1 MPSSFQALKH
11 LALLSALALLAVLP
25 AAGQTAPP
33 AQAPADKVYTYV
45 EQMPQLPGGGGQA
58 AVVTAIQQHVS
69 YPPRAMRAHAEGRVF
84 VGFTVAA
91 SGLVEDVGL
100 VKGFRPDC
108 DSTVVAAVKQLP
120 RFRPGMQA
128 GQAVPVHFTV
138 PVTFRLQAPQAA
150 AAPAPP
156 SNDSS
161 RVYTSVQYM
170 PEYRGEMGIKLLT
183 ADLIREF
190 RAACQAAGCAM
201 PDFPVIVDIRIGPS
215 GVLQDVLS
223 LNNMPV
229 ITPAEFMAGKRG
241 FTSSP
246 TTLTQLSP
254 ACEAALLAAGRR
266 LPRLKPGSLNGRRV
280 TVGYTLRLVKL
291 DK

>member
-1 MPSSFQALKH
+1 MRYL
-11 LALLSALALLAVLP
+11 LP
-25 AAGQTAPP
+25 AFSRLAACSFMLAAALPATAQTTPP
-33 AQAPADKVYTYV
+33 AYKVYTYV

-128 GQAVPVHFTV
+128 GQAVPVRFTV
-138 PVTFRLQAPQAA
+138 PVTFRLQAA
-150 AAPAPP
+150 AAPAAPGPP

-170 PEYRGEMGIKLLT
+170 PEYRSEMGIKLLT

-190 RAACQAAGCAM
+190 RAACQAAGCAV